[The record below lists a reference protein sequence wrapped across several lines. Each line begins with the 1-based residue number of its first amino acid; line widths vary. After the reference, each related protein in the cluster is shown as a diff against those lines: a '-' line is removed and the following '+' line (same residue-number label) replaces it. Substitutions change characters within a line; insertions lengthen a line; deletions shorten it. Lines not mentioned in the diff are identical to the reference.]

1 MTTEEA
7 SPQAPPIDP
16 LRKQEQ
22 RRAAR
27 PELGEIRLAVSGTFG
42 VGKTTTAEALSVA
55 TGIPRTHAMTSREI
69 LGDLLPGKTV
79 QELSAAELIL
89 LGLRRLEERIHN
101 EAEIPYFVSDG
112 SVIHEW
118 VYGEARMRVGI
129 NPGAGAGV
137 RLVKGVMGLPVK
149 RFYQQYMDAYG
160 VITKNRARRLYD
172 VYIHLPV
179 EFDMV
184 EDGHRPVSEK
194 FRRLSDELLI
204 QTLEELGIP
213 YHVVGGTVLERVSKV
228 VELLGLPLAM
238 PVEEAIAVAQDRV
251 GAATAVLDFH
261 ARKLASERDRS
272 VVHRIKYALRY

>member
-1 MTTEEA
+1 VSTEEA
-7 SPQAPPIDP
+7 SLVAPPIDP
-16 LRKQEQ
+16 LAKQQRKRE
-22 RRAAR
+22 AR
-27 PELGEIRLAVSGTFG
+27 PELGQIKIAVSGTYG
-42 VGKTTTAEALSVA
+42 VGKTTTAEALSIA

-79 QELSAAELIL
+79 QELSASELIL

-137 RLVKGVMGLPVK
+137 RFVKGIAGLPVK

-194 FRRLSDELLI
+194 FRRLSDELLLE
-204 QTLEELGIP
+204 TLEELRIP
-213 YHVVGGTVLERVSKV
+213 YHVVGGTVLERVSKA
-228 VELLGLPLAM
+228 VEILGLPLAM
-238 PVEEAIAVAQDRV
+238 PLDEAIALAQERV
-251 GAATAVLDFH
+251 GAATAVLDYH

-272 VVHRIKYALRY
+272 LVHRIKYAMRY